1 MSFNKFF
8 TFCCYLLM
16 SLTFSSC
23 NDGGE
28 LVQTWSYDESLLNQM
43 ESKWNNQNL
52 LNYSFEYSI
61 SDVIPDA
68 VIGIVTIKEGASS
81 VELTIN
87 GLSSGDEGYE
97 AELNRY
103 LEKNIKIS
111 FNSINEIYSYVK
123 YVVDKRKQE
132 YKSKKLIHYILN
144 INYDSENPVPSLIDE
159 TLFYKEDLT
168 EDLINGN
175 WNGELN
181 FKIYNFSID

>member
-1 MSFNKFF
+1 MSFNKIF

-23 NDGGE
+23 NDEGE

-43 ESKWNNQNL
+43 ESEWNNQNL

-97 AELNRY
+97 TELNRY
-103 LEKNIKIS
+103 LEKKIKIS

-132 YKSKKLIHYILN
+132 CKSKKLIHYILN
-144 INYDSENPVPSLIDE
+144 IDYDNENYVPLLIDE

-168 EDLINGN
+168 EELIYGN

>member
-23 NDGGE
+23 NDEGE
-28 LVQTWSYDESLLNQM
+28 QIQSWYYDESLLNQM
-43 ESKWNNQNL
+43 ESEWNNQNL

-87 GLSSGDEGYE
+87 GLSSGD
-97 AELNRY
+97 
-103 LEKNIKIS
+103 
-111 FNSINEIYSYVK
+111 
-123 YVVDKRKQE
+123 
-132 YKSKKLIHYILN
+132 
-144 INYDSENPVPSLIDE
+144 
-159 TLFYKEDLT
+159 
-168 EDLINGN
+168 
-175 WNGELN
+175 
-181 FKIYNFSID
+181 

>member
-23 NDGGE
+23 NHEGE
-28 LVQTWSYDESLLNQM
+28 QIQSWYYDESLLNQM
-43 ESKWNNQNL
+43 ESEWNNQNL

-61 SDVIPDA
+61 SAVIPDTI
-68 VIGIVTIKEGASS
+68 IGIVTIKQGVSS
-81 VELTIN
+81 LELTIN
-87 GLSSGDEGYE
+87 GLTSSDEGYE

-123 YVVDKRKQE
+123 SVVDNRKQE

-168 EDLINGN
+168 EDLIYGN

-181 FKIYNFSID
+181 LKIYNFSID